1 MSQSLK
7 SIIDYGASL
16 GYKEETLRDFV
27 KLQQEIERE
36 ERKAERERV
45 KEELDFK
52 RLMEKHDKELQI
64 QQITHQQQM
73 EIMHEKEKLKAAGV
87 DEVSVMF
94 KGPKIPAFEDGKDE
108 MDSYLRRFER
118 YAELQQWPKTSW
130 AISLSAL
137 LKGRALDVYALLTKE
152 DALDYDKL
160 KLTLLQRYELTED
173 GFKRKFRSAKPDV
186 GETFVQYSVRMSS
199 YLQRWLNMAHI
210 AETYEALFDLVLR
223 DQFLNVC
230 NRDLILFLKERTP
243 KSIQD
248 MAQLADQ
255 YREARMTNAA
265 NLIKIQGQGFQSSTL
280 SVPGNSKD
288 NPGENRHQNTNKPFV
303 PKSDRRCYKC
313 NRVGHIA
320 SECRPKPKVGMV
332 NTQESPDTQE
342 TSPVEAEFPAQVSFV
357 NTIPTDTGTNTFV
370 LDSPTTVSPS
380 CYLQQQHN
388 MPLSAGYVEG
398 KPVTVLRDTGCSG
411 IVVRTSTFEAW
422 CMEKP
427 VYDLIIGNVEK
438 VRPPGNPDPQ
448 WSEAHAVETRR
459 QAKAKLKPYHQLRVP
474 EILKENITPQDNKV
488 EQQTCDPLQKVR
500 HVSNSGKEE
509 DYKIDVKGK
518 SKTFH
523 VNMVTKYSD
532 RNADPPNVNQDDEA
546 TVSSAVIDRPEDEE
560 VEEYGLPSVGDKEEL
575 SSMDINHELGPKDRQ
590 NIVGKDQLKAQS
602 DKEKTIDEAVVHVP
616 CTKRKLRTVHGHY
629 TFYKKFIPI
638 LLSIVLLFTCLLKQ
652 FFLLTDASER
662 GIGAVLVQFDDE
674 SGLKLAVANASMKM
688 KDSEFR
694 YSTIEKEC
702 LAIVWTVNKF
712 QLYLYGREFLIETE
726 HQSLM
731 YLNRAKVI
739 NARIMRLAL
748 GLQSYRYRV
757 IAIKGKDNQGADCF
771 RRQ

>member
-1 MSQSLK
+1 
-7 SIIDYGASL
+7 
-16 GYKEETLRDFV
+16 
-27 KLQQEIERE
+27 
-36 ERKAERERV
+36 
-45 KEELDFK
+45 
-52 RLMEKHDKELQI
+52 
-64 QQITHQQQM
+64 
-73 EIMHEKEKLKAAGV
+73 
-87 DEVSVMF
+87 
-94 KGPKIPAFEDGKDE
+94 
-108 MDSYLRRFER
+108 
-118 YAELQQWPKTSW
+118 
-130 AISLSAL
+130 
-137 LKGRALDVYALLTKE
+137 
-152 DALDYDKL
+152 
-160 KLTLLQRYELTED
+160 
-173 GFKRKFRSAKPDV
+173 
-186 GETFVQYSVRMSS
+186 
-199 YLQRWLNMAHI
+199 
-210 AETYEALFDLVLR
+210 
-223 DQFLNVC
+223 
-230 NRDLILFLKERTP
+230 
-243 KSIQD
+243 
-248 MAQLADQ
+248 
-255 YREARMTNAA
+255 
-265 NLIKIQGQGFQSSTL
+265 
-280 SVPGNSKD
+280 
-288 NPGENRHQNTNKPFV
+288 
-303 PKSDRRCYKC
+303 
-313 NRVGHIA
+313 
-320 SECRPKPKVGMV
+320 MV
-332 NTQESPDTQE
+332 TTQESPDTQE

-357 NTIPTDTGTNTFV
+357 NTIPTDTSTNTFV

-459 QAKAKLKPYHQLRVP
+459 QAKAKLKPYHQLRVA

-518 SKTFH
+518 SKMFY

-546 TVSSAVIDRPEDEE
+546 TVSSAVIDRPEDED
-560 VEEYGLPSVGDKEEL
+560 EEYGLPSVGDKEEL
-575 SSMDINHELGPKDRQ
+575 SSMDINQELGPKDRQ
-590 NIVGKDQLKAQS
+590 KIVGKDQLKAQS

-662 GIGAVLVQFDDE
+662 GIGAVLMQFDDE

-688 KDSEFR
+688 NDSEFR

-712 QLYLYGREFLIETE
+712 QLYFYGREFLIETD

-739 NARIMRLAL
+739 NARIMRWAL

-757 IAIKGKDNQGADCF
+757 IAIRGKDNQGADYLS
-771 RRQ
+771 RQ

>member
-1 MSQSLK
+1 M
-7 SIIDYGASL
+7 
-16 GYKEETLRDFV
+16 
-27 KLQQEIERE
+27 
-36 ERKAERERV
+36 
-45 KEELDFK
+45 
-52 RLMEKHDKELQI
+52 
-64 QQITHQQQM
+64 
-73 EIMHEKEKLKAAGV
+73 
-87 DEVSVMF
+87 
-94 KGPKIPAFEDGKDE
+94 IPAFEDGKDE
-108 MDSYLRRFER
+108 MDSYLRTFER

-130 AISLSAL
+130 AMSLSAL

-160 KLTLLQRYELTED
+160 KLALLQRYELTED

-199 YLQRWLNMAHI
+199 YLQRWLKMAHI

-255 YREARMTNAA
+255 YREAKLTNAA

-342 TSPVEAEFPAQVSFV
+342 TSPVEAKFPA
-357 NTIPTDTGTNTFV
+357 
-370 LDSPTTVSPS
+370 
-380 CYLQQQHN
+380 QQQHN

-448 WSEAHAVETRR
+448 WSEARAVETRR

-575 SSMDINHELGPKDRQ
+575 SSMDINQELGPKDRQ
-590 NIVGKDQLKAQS
+590 KIVGKDQLKAQS

-616 CTKRKLRTVHGHY
+616 YTKRKLRTVHGHY

-662 GIGAVLVQFDDE
+662 GIGAVLMQFDDE

-712 QLYLYGREFLIETE
+712 QLYLYGREFLIETD

-757 IAIKGKDNQGADCF
+757 IAIKVILYWTSYSITLSGTP
-771 RRQ
+771 RYLYIST